1 MIFASIPF
9 AGAPKIANPL
19 VFALTNPPI
28 GVPGLAD
35 LSPGDYDFSQAMS
48 YSALADVEGDL
59 EFILPGIVVPHDDIF
74 VRGVLRILGDVD
86 QDGTIECE
94 LRNLNGKL
102 AY

>member
-9 AGAPKIANPL
+9 AGVPKIANPL
-19 VFALTNPPI
+19 VLALTNPPI

-59 EFILPGIVVPHDDIF
+59 EFILPGIVVPPDDIF